1 MAYGK
6 RKNIGTTFEDFLQV
20 EGIAA
25 EVKASA
31 LKQVLAWQLQNEMH
45 KQNITK
51 AAMARKMR
59 TSRAAVDRLLD
70 PNDPGLTLKILEK
83 AAHAVH
89 KKVRIE
95 LVN

>member
-6 RKNIGTTFEDFLQV
+6 RKNIGTTFEDFLQA

-70 PNDPGLTLKILEK
+70 PNDRGLTLKILEK
-83 AAHAVH
+83 AVRAVH